1 MQTIERQAISAIRV
15 LAADAIQKANS
26 GHPGMAI
33 GAAPMAYALWKQ
45 MKHNPKNPSWA
56 GRDRFVLSAGHAS
69 MLEYALLH
77 LYGYGLTMEDLKNF
91 RQVGSR
97 TPGHPEYGHT
107 VGVEATTGPLG
118 QGFSMAVGMAMAE
131 AHMAAKFNREGFP
144 VVDNYTFVLMGDGCM
159 MEGAASEAASLA
171 GTQKLGK
178 LIALYDS
185 NRISIEGDT
194 DTTFAENVA
203 ARFAAY
209 GWQVISV
216 DNGED
221 AGAVS
226 VALEA
231 AKAEAEKPSLIIV
244 HTNIAQG
251 TAKQGKASA
260 HGEPLG
266 EENIVAMK
274 EAMGWTSDKFE
285 IPAEIYAHY
294 EALAQHCAAGN
305 AAYDAMLEAY
315 RAAYPALYAEWTA
328 WHSQDLP
335 EALTSDESLFAAEGP
350 KATRAASGD
359 VLNKLAAYLPN
370 LFGGSADLAPSNK
383 TEMKGRGFFAP
394 DCREG
399 ANIHFGVRE
408 LAMACIANGIAL
420 YGGLRA
426 YCATFFVFSDYV
438 KPALRLSALMKLP
451 VLYILTHDS
460 IGVGED
466 GPTHQPIEQLAALR
480 ATPNTFVFRPADQK
494 ETAYA
499 YLTALKLQAPSVFAL
514 TRQNLPQLAETG
526 AGAQRGAYILRDPK
540 GTPDVILMASG
551 SEVELILKAAD
562 ILAVQGY
569 TARLVSMPCMDLFEQ
584 QDEAYK
590 ESVLPKALRK
600 RVAVEAGT
608 SFGWG
613 RYVGLDGKTVT
624 LDHFGASGPAGE
636 LFRAFGFTA
645 ENVAKTA
652 LAAIKGE

>member
-97 TPGHPEYGHT
+97 TPGHPEYGNT

-221 AGAVS
+221 VGAVS

-231 AKAEAEKPSLIIV
+231 AKAETEKPSLIIV

-335 EALTSDESLFAAEGP
+335 EALTSDETLFAAEGP

-370 LFGGSADLAPSNK
+370 LFGGSAD
-383 TEMKGRGFFAP
+383 
-394 DCREG
+394 EG
-399 ANIHFGVRE
+399 AG
-408 LAMACIANGIAL
+408 
-420 YGGLRA
+420 
-426 YCATFFVFSDYV
+426 
-438 KPALRLSALMKLP
+438 
-451 VLYILTHDS
+451 
-460 IGVGED
+460 
-466 GPTHQPIEQLAALR
+466 
-480 ATPNTFVFRPADQK
+480 
-494 ETAYA
+494 
-499 YLTALKLQAPSVFAL
+499 
-514 TRQNLPQLAETG
+514 
-526 AGAQRGAYILRDPK
+526 
-540 GTPDVILMASG
+540 
-551 SEVELILKAAD
+551 
-562 ILAVQGY
+562 
-569 TARLVSMPCMDLFEQ
+569 
-584 QDEAYK
+584 DEN
-590 ESVLPKALRK
+590 
-600 RVAVEAGT
+600 
-608 SFGWG
+608 
-613 RYVGLDGKTVT
+613 D
-624 LDHFGASGPAGE
+624 
-636 LFRAFGFTA
+636 
-645 ENVAKTA
+645 
-652 LAAIKGE
+652 